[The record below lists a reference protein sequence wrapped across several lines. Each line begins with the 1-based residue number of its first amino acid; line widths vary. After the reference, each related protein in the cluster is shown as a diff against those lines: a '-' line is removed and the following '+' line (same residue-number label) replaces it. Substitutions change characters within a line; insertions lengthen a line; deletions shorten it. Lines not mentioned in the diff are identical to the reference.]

1 MTGFTLTRA
10 EIEAQMCQA
19 IFLRA
24 HLRLLDKGM
33 RHSQLP
39 ASTILAKA
47 GKITNKDYGRASAA
61 RISTALSD
69 INKWIEDNK

>member
-1 MTGFTLTRA
+1 MTGFTLTSA
-10 EIEAQMCQA
+10 EILAQMTQA

-39 ASTILAKA
+39 ASTILAKTGA
-47 GKITNKDYGRASAA
+47 ITNKDYGRASAP
-61 RISTALSD
+61 RISQALKD
-69 INKWIEDNK
+69 INEWIEAHK

>member
-1 MTGFTLTRA
+1 MTGFTLTKD
-10 EIEAQMCQA
+10 EIMAQMCQA

-39 ASTILAKA
+39 ASKILVKA
-47 GKITNKDYGRASAA
+47 GGITNKNYGRASAP
-61 RISTALSD
+61 RITQALKD